1 MRFKFSLA
9 DCFDTY
15 AVIGHSVVL
24 DTQAQIGKRNI
35 LRSFHSNTAAIRLLN
50 FRHFSS
56 HCLFFLL
63 IEIGGTVAKLRF

>member
-15 AVIGHSVVL
+15 AVIGHSGVL

-35 LRSFHSNTAAIRLLN
+35 LRSFHSNSAAIRLLN
-50 FRHFSS
+50 FRILLT
-56 HCLFFLL
+56 LFIFLL